1 MNGTSRIGGGSLG
14 NPGPSWHVMGS
25 GDYNRDGRPDILWQ
39 NASGEVGIWDISG
52 ISVVALQFSPAHA
65 PAGTPDLCS
74 VTNAPLT
81 RAHPQFPP

>member
-52 ISVVALQFSPAHA
+52 ISVVGAAILAGPRPSWHA
-65 PAGTPDLCS
+65 
-74 VTNAPLT
+74 
-81 RAHPQFPP
+81 

>member
-39 NASGEVGIWDISG
+39 NASGEVGVWDISG
-52 ISVVALQFSPAHA
+52 ISVVGAAILAGPRPSRHA
-65 PAGTPDLCS
+65 
-74 VTNAPLT
+74 
-81 RAHPQFPP
+81 